1 MDYNNEP
8 IDVICQHTKDGDLIP
23 IKMRFQDDEG
33 EYQTYKIK
41 AYKDLYHK
49 GNFTMPNGITA
60 SATILPYECKI
71 DVFGKEQRIIIYY
84 NCSDNIWRLTP
95 T

>member
-23 IKMRFQDDEG
+23 IKMRFQDEAG

-41 AYKDLYHK
+41 AYKDLYHR
-49 GNFTMPNGITA
+49 GNFTLPSGIIA
-60 SATILPYECKI
+60 SATILPYECRI
-71 DVFGKEQRIIIYY
+71 DVFGREQTIMIYY